1 MNTLERMGVA
11 QSVRCKKPLSI
22 KQFSEINAETRRLKG
37 EQDCLRGLEPQETG
51 DIYTRA
57 YARMYERLER
67 LTYLDHLIN
76 SSRTTV

>member
-1 MNTLERMGVA
+1 MNTLELMGIA

-67 LTYLDHLIN
+67 MAYLTRMV
-76 SSRTTV
+76 S

>member
-11 QSVRCKKPLSI
+11 QTARCRKQLTA

-37 EQDCLRGLEPQETG
+37 EQGCLRGLEPQEG
-51 DIYTRA
+51 SEIYLRA

-67 LTYLDHLIN
+67 MAYLARMVL
-76 SSRTTV
+76 